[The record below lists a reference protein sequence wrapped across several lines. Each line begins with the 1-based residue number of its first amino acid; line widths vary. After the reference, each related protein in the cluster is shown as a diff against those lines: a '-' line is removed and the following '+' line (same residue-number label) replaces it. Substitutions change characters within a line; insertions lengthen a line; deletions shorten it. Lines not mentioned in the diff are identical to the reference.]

1 MKCAKKK
8 YKYLIEEDR
17 IDMDKVLKNI
27 QYTLEITQ
35 YEQNELQKMFCVVK
49 DKMHCLESQNYT
61 IEKEERALK
70 SENDEL
76 QYFIQEK
83 KQILNQL
90 NSLIEIHEVSQ
101 EDQQLDGDSSINIY
115 HILQTYTPRK
125 QKVGIDTLLNIQ
137 KEEQQI
143 LQLKT
148 LLQTIENQTAALNMN
163 DLFWSCI
170 RCNKRLQ
177 EGQNEQ
183 TCIYHSGKLKYY
195 SCRTCGADE
204 YFTCCHQCRDCNSGC
219 KIGLHKP

>member
-1 MKCAKKK
+1 
-8 YKYLIEEDR
+8 
-17 IDMDKVLKNI
+17 MDKVLKNI
-27 QYTLEITQ
+27 QYTLGIQFYQVEITQ
-35 YEQNELQKMFCVVK
+35 YEQKELQQMFCVIK

-61 IEKEERALK
+61 IEKEVRALK

-90 NSLIEIHEVSQ
+90 RSLIEILEVSQ
-101 EDQQLDGDSSINIY
+101 EDQQLDGDSLIKIY

-125 QKVGIDTLLNIQ
+125 QQVGIDILLNIQ
-137 KEEQQI
+137 TEEQQI
-143 LQLKT
+143 LQLKK
-148 LLQTIENQTAALNMN
+148 LLQSIENQTIALDMN

-170 RCNKRLQ
+170 RCSKILQ

-195 SCRTCGADE
+195 SCRSCGADE